1 MYSLYKF
8 TERVKKMDLLGNIF
22 GSFGDIVAHLGDIK
36 DILQLLNNILES
48 DVVVLITKLAGPVV
62 DIILSLIG

>member
-1 MYSLYKF
+1 
-8 TERVKKMDLLGNIF
+8 MDLLGSIF